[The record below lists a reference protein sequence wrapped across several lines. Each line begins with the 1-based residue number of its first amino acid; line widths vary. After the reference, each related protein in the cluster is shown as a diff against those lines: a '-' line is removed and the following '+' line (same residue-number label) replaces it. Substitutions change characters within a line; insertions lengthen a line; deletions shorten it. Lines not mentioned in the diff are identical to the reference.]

1 MAIETRGI
9 FTLKELTNDLLKGE
23 GVTYLDVF
31 VDLPTTSAP
40 NAGYFGGGNGS
51 GTEVDR
57 INYSDDTVS
66 LLSDHLSSYSNYMGR
81 ISSLTDGYFVGG
93 SNPRKTATDRIA
105 YATET
110 ILRIPGANLTEERY
124 GVSGTN
130 NSDQGYITGGLSSP
144 APVAKQTSKMPFATE
159 TFSAVPS
166 SGDLAAAFLYYGTG
180 MGTLTNGYIS
190 TGYSSPPGASSQ
202 TNRLT
207 YSSDTMARIPG
218 ADVPKS
224 LYLST
229 SSSGTDVGLIYGG
242 TPSGTGVSD
251 VSKLTFSSESVAT
264 TPALMTAV
272 TVRDAKATGNSS
284 NGYMGGGG
292 TPSAVST
299 IDKFV
304 YATDTRS
311 TIAATLGAASTQ
323 RVAIGS
329 KDYNLPPQPVFPAQ
343 QFFTGEKDGP
353 NTGYNCAGYDSAASD
368 EIQKVDMDTDT
379 LSVTSATTTTG
390 KYTPAGNSSTTDGYV
405 AGGSAPTG
413 PTSTMDKLI
422 YASDSCSRAPGA
434 DLSAATYGA
443 CGTGNQS
450 FGYFSGGYVPPNRSS
465 TDKLTYSSD
474 TVARIPSGDMLEDR
488 RAQTALCDGDTTFM
502 GGSGGPILSSW
513 EKLSFGTETCS
524 AMPGTSFLTG
534 TRYYFGSVGNKTDG
548 YIAGG
553 FPSSGNSLFQKLNYS
568 SETLSMVPGNLYA
581 STYGISTFGNLS
593 FGYFTGGGLTLSNS
607 GKMTYATETFADN
620 PGTYSP
626 TGRRY
631 QIGVSSRRDNKV
643 QAPLPTPTP
652 QTVGTTDID
661 NGYFGG
667 GVENSN
673 ASSSAVDKI
682 TFSTESVS
690 RIPGADLS
698 AAKLSGSFAGNTTDA
713 YYGGGYIPS
722 PFTTLS
728 TMDKLTKA
736 TDTTAAAP
744 GADLSGVRYETVAT
758 GNNDGGY
765 WSGGRLPGATSTT
778 EKCTY
783 SSDTSAQLPA
793 TANLHAARYWPSAT
807 SSPSAGYFGGGSGY
821 FSYMDKLTYADDTMA
836 YTPGANL
843 SDARSRGAATAS
855 DTAAYFCGGNQ
866 PSAISTVD
874 KLTFASDTTTRI
886 PSADLKAPVQ
896 RVAAT
901 GNTTEGYV
909 SWGASTW
916 PPGSETTIEKI
927 TYSTDTTSLSSAQ
940 TTTALQHRSGVQG
953 VAGVQVPVVC

>member
-31 VDLPTTSAP
+31 VDLPTTAPP
-40 NAGYFGGGNGS
+40 NAGYFTGGPAP

-66 LLSDHLSSYSNYMGR
+66 LLTDH
-81 ISSLTDGYFVGG
+81 ISSTSTQMGKISSPSNGYFVGG
-93 SNPRKTATDRIA
+93 QSPRRTATDRIV

-110 ILRIPGANLTEERY
+110 ISRIPGADLTEERY
-124 GVSGTN
+124 GVAGTN

-166 SGDLAAAFLYYGTG
+166 SGDLAAAYLYYGAG
-180 MGTLTNGYIS
+180 MGTSTNGYIS

-207 YSSDTMARIPG
+207 YSSDTMARIPS

-242 TPSGTGVSD
+242 TPSTTGVSD
-251 VSKLTFSSESVAT
+251 VNKLTFSTESVAT
-264 TPALMTAV
+264 TPALMTAE
-272 TVRDAKATGNSS
+272 TLRDGRATGNSS
-284 NGYMGGGG
+284 NGYLSGGGR
-292 TPSAVST
+292 PSYVST
-299 IDKFV
+299 INKFV

-311 TIAATLGAASTQ
+311 TLSATTGGTAGSHIAVS
-323 RVAIGS
+323 S
-329 KDYNLPPQPVFPAQ
+329 KDFNLPPAPVFPAQ

-379 LSVTSATTTTG
+379 LTVTSATTSTA
-390 KYTPAGNSSTTDGYV
+390 KYTPGGSSSTTAGYI
-405 AGGSAPTG
+405 AGGTEPGG
-413 PTSTMDKLI
+413 PTSTMDKLT
-422 YASDSCSRAPGA
+422 YASDSSSRAPGA
-434 DLSAATYGA
+434 DLSAATYGT
-443 CGTGNQS
+443 CGSGNQS

-474 TVARIPSGDMLEDR
+474 TVARIPSADMLENR
-488 RAQTALCDGDTTFM
+488 RAQTALCDGGTTFM
-502 GGSGGPILSSW
+502 GGSGGPVLSNF
-513 EKLSFGTETCS
+513 EKLSFGSETCS
-524 AMPGTSFLTG
+524 TMPGTSFLTG
-534 TRYYFGSVGNKTDG
+534 TRYLFGPVGNKTDG

-553 FPSSGNSLFQKLNYS
+553 FPSSGGSLFQKLNYS

-581 STYGISTFGNLS
+581 STYGISAFGNLS
-593 FGYFTGGGLTLSNS
+593 FGYFSGGGVALSNS

-620 PGTYSP
+620 PGTYLP

-631 QIGVSSRRDNKV
+631 QIGVSSRRDNRV

-652 QTVGTTDID
+652 QTVGTNDIAD
-661 NGYFGG
+661 GYFGG
-667 GVENSN
+667 GLDS

-698 AAKLSGSFAGNTTDA
+698 AAKLAGSFAGNTTDA
-713 YYGGGYIPS
+713 YYGGGYIQS

-744 GADLSGVRYETVAT
+744 GADLSGVRYQTVAT

-765 WSGGRLPGATSTT
+765 WSGGKLPGATSTT

-821 FSYMDKLTYADDTMA
+821 FSYMDKLTYADDTMT

-874 KLTFASDTTTRI
+874 KLTFASDTTARI

-909 SWGASTW
+909 AWGASTW

-940 TTTALQHRSGVQG
+940 TTTALQYRSGVQG
-953 VAGVQVPVVC
+953 VAGLQVPVVC